1 MIKAHALCLKED
13 GCIRPSPDRIR
24 NTRIFTRPQKSYRD
38 VQSQVIK
45 TLLNVT
51 RPKHDFMKA
60 NVATQCDLGGCAWPC
75 ISLPTQNKWGGYV
88 VRKGP

>member
-13 GCIRPSPDRIR
+13 GCIRPSPDQIR
-24 NTRIFTRPQKSYRD
+24 HTRSFTRPQKSCRD

-51 RPKHDFMKA
+51 CPKHDFMKA
-60 NVATQCDLGGCAWPC
+60 NVATQCDLGGLCMALHLLAY
-75 ISLPTQNKWGGYV
+75 SK
-88 VRKGP
+88 